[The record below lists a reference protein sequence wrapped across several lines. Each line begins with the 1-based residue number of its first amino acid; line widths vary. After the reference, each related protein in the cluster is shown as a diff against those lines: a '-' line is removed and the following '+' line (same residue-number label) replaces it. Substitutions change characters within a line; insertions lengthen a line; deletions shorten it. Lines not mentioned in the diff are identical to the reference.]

1 MKCKRPSCH
10 RAGIRRRQG
19 FCNPHYELADRGYVD
34 AGPVRDHITQL
45 HAVGHSWA
53 EIAKQAGI
61 SRSGLDRTR
70 DASYSAALKVTAARV
85 LAIPMRVGHT
95 ATIDAT
101 GTVRRLRAL
110 TAIGWSI
117 PLLAKEVGLTPSTLE
132 NHLHRST
139 VSTSRAGEIAQL
151 FSRLQMTPG
160 PSKRL
165 RTLASQKG
173 WHPPFAWDEDTIDNP
188 AAAPDLGGKS
198 TWMQEYEDHR
208 WVHGEDRVAIAAAMN
223 IAPASVKRQLGRKG
237 EAA

>member
-19 FCNPHYELADRGYVD
+19 LCNPHYELADRGYVD

-61 SRSGLDRTR
+61 SRSGLDRIR
-70 DASYSAALKVTAARV
+70 DASYSSVLKVTAARV

-101 GTVRRLRAL
+101 GTVRRLQAL

-117 PLLAKEVGLTPSTLE
+117 PRLAKEIGITPSTLE

-165 RTLASQKG
+165 RTLANQKG
-173 WHPPFAWDEDTIDNP
+173 RHPPFAWDEDTIDDPN
-188 AAAPDLGGKS
+188 ATPDLGGKS
-198 TWMQEYEDHR
+198 TWMQAYEDYQ
-208 WVHGEDRVAIAAAMN
+208 WVCRDDAQIAAAMD
-223 IAPASVKRQLGRKG
+223 IQLDSVKTQLRRKG
-237 EAA
+237 AA